1 MSNNIF
7 APTEEKEFQYGYWYV
22 THKVLIR
29 QIAILVLMII
39 SSSLFLTGL
48 VGLVKYYFADAAK
61 NAALE
66 NALASPQI
74 SFSNIAAL
82 GAPQPLSVAGSMVFS
97 GAENSFD
104 FVAEIDNINDGWYA
118 KSFDYYFT
126 YGAGLKTEPKKGFA
140 LPGQHKYLLDLGK
153 TLDTRIA
160 DAEVVIENV
169 DWEKAPDFKSLQ
181 DKILQF
187 QFPTKA
193 LTTISTAPAAT
204 AAPGT
209 TGSVMAL
216 KVEVVN
222 SSSYSFWE
230 PRFDV
235 LFYRSN
241 TLVGITELSLSQIST
256 GERQTANLNI
266 FQKLPAGVR
275 VEVVPD
281 IDILNPDVFKGF
293 GGGSGELK

>member
-29 QIAILVLMII
+29 QIAILILMIV

-61 NAALE
+61 NAALVQ
-66 NALASPQI
+66 ALAEPQI
-74 SFSNIAAL
+74 SFANIAAL
-82 GAPQPLSVAGSMVFS
+82 GTPQPLSVAGSMVFS
-97 GAENSFD
+97 GADNSYD
-104 FVAEIDNINDGWYA
+104 FLAEVDNINEVWYA

-126 YGAGLKTEPKKGFA
+126 YGAGLKTEPRKGFA
-140 LPGQHKYLLDLGK
+140 LPGQHKYLLDLGIP
-153 TLDTRIA
+153 LDTRIA

-169 DWEKAPDFKSLQ
+169 DWEKAPDFKSLE

-187 QFPTKA
+187 QFPTKT
-193 LTTISTAPAAT
+193 LTTLSTPATT

-209 TGSVMAL
+209 TGVMAL

-222 SSSYSFWE
+222 PGSYSFWA

-241 TLVGITELSLSQIST
+241 TLVGITELTLSQIST
-256 GERQTANLNI
+256 GEKQTANMNI

-293 GGGSGELK
+293 GDGSGELK